1 MNFETVKEALE
12 FLYSVNRKEAKV
24 RVNGKPARAHD
35 IQEMNREA
43 VFGLCDLLDME
54 DIYLKDDDVA

>member
-24 RVNGKPARAHD
+24 KVNGKPARVHD

-43 VFGLCDLLDME
+43 IFGLCDLLGME